1 MRRLTIGVAVAA
13 SATLV
18 AACGGSGN
26 GPAASTTST
35 TSTTTTTTT
44 SSKPP
49 IAQAALSNLLLTP
62 AEVDSVLGVTGTASK
77 DKIDKLQDDST
88 DAPGPPGWKFPDEC
102 LYAKGPAAAPVYAGS
117 GNTAVSGVMDATS
130 LGNDQDMM
138 LGQVVVLFP
147 SAKEANDFF
156 GTSAQRWP
164 ACADRQI
171 TAPASPDGTQ
181 TTYQVGPFSNA
192 NGILSVTQTT
202 TMSLSGQPPPMV
214 LTVQRALTVRNNVV
228 VDVVMMRKDPA
239 DFGVKVAAQI
249 AGKVDKQQ

>member
-1 MRRLTIGVAVAA
+1 MRRLTVGVAVAA
-13 SATLV
+13 VAMSI
-18 AACGGSGN
+18 AACGGSKGS
-26 GPAASTTST
+26 GPAASTTG
-35 TSTTTTTTT
+35 TTTTATT

-77 DKIDKLQDDST
+77 DKIDKLQDDTT

-117 GNTAVSGVMDATS
+117 GNTAVSGVMDSTN
-130 LGNDQDMM
+130 LNNDQDMM

-171 TAPASPDGTQ
+171 AAPAGPDGTQ
-181 TTYQVGPFSNA
+181 TTYKIGPFANA
-192 NGILSVTQTT
+192 NGILSVSQTT
-202 TMSLSGQPPPMV
+202 TMSMAGQPDAM
-214 LTVQRALTVRNNVV
+214 TISVQRALTVRNNVV
-228 VDVVMMRKDPA
+228 VDVVLMRKDPA

-249 AGKVDKQQ
+249 AGKIDKQ

>member
-1 MRRLTIGVAVAA
+1 MHRVRVGVAVAA
-13 SATLV
+13 VSTLV
-18 AACGGSGN
+18 AACGGSNGN
-26 GPAASTTST
+26 GSASSS
-35 TSTTTTTTT
+35 STTTTTS

-62 AEVDSVLGVTGTASK
+62 AEVDSVLGVTGSASK
-77 DKIDKLQDDST
+77 EKIDKLQDDST
-88 DAPGPPGWKFPDEC
+88 STPGPPGWKFPDEC
-102 LYAKGPAAAPVYAGS
+102 VYAKGPAAAPVYAGS
-117 GNTAVSGVMDATS
+117 GNTAVSGDMDATS
-130 LGNDQDMM
+130 LGNDQDIM
-138 LGQVVVLFP
+138 LGQALVLFP

-171 TAPASPDGTQ
+171 TEPATPDGTQ

-202 TMSLSGQPPPMV
+202 TMSLSGQPTPMV
-214 LTVQRALTVRNNVV
+214 LTAQRALTVRNNVV
-228 VDVVMMRKDPA
+228 VDVVLMRKDPA

-249 AGKVDKQQ
+249 AGKIDKQQ

>member
-1 MRRLTIGVAVAA
+1 MICCRRSAPRLCSVDHGALKGDKRMRRFTVGVAVAA
-13 SATLV
+13 VATLV
-18 AACGGSGN
+18 VACGGSKGS
-26 GPAASTTST
+26 GPAAST

-62 AEVDSVLGVTGTASK
+62 AEVDGVLGVTGTASK

-88 DAPGPPGWKFPDEC
+88 NTSGPPGWKFPDEC
-102 LYAKGPAAAPVYAGS
+102 VYAKGPAGAPVYAGS
-117 GNTAVSGVMDATS
+117 GNTAVSGEMDATS
-130 LGNDQDMM
+130 LGNDQDIM

-156 GTSAQRWP
+156 ATSAQRWP

-171 TAPASPDGTQ
+171 IAPASPDGPQ

-192 NGILSVTQTT
+192 NGILNVTETT
-202 TMSLSGQPPPMV
+202 TMSLSGQPP
-214 LTVQRALTVRNNVV
+214 RWSSRSSG
-228 VDVVMMRKDPA
+228 R
-239 DFGVKVAAQI
+239 
-249 AGKVDKQQ
+249 

>member
-1 MRRLTIGVAVAA
+1 MRRLTVGVAVAA
-13 SATLV
+13 VAMSI
-18 AACGGSGN
+18 AACGGSKGS
-26 GPAASTTST
+26 GPAASTTG
-35 TSTTTTTTT
+35 TTTTATT

-62 AEVDSVLGVTGTASK
+62 ADVDSVLGVTGTASK
-77 DKIDKLQDDST
+77 DKIDKLQDDTT

-117 GNTAVSGVMDATS
+117 GNTAVSGVMDSTN
-130 LGNDQDMM
+130 LNNDQDTM

-171 TAPASPDGTQ
+171 AAPAAPDGAQ
-181 TTYQVGPFSNA
+181 TTYKIGPFANA
-192 NGILSVTQTT
+192 NGILSVPQTT
-202 TMSLSGQPPPMV
+202 TMSMAGQPDAM
-214 LTVQRALTVRNNVV
+214 TISVQRALTVRNNVV
-228 VDVVMMRKDPA
+228 VDVVLMRKDPA

-249 AGKVDKQQ
+249 AGKIDKQ

>member
-1 MRRLTIGVAVAA
+1 MRGFAVGVAVAA
-13 SATLV
+13 VATLV
-18 AACGGSGN
+18 VACGGSKGS
-26 GPAASTTST
+26 GPAAST

-62 AEVDSVLGVTGTASK
+62 AEVDGVLGVTGTASK

-88 DAPGPPGWKFPDEC
+88 NTSGPPGWKFPDEC
-102 LYAKGPAAAPVYAGS
+102 VYAKGPAGAPVYAGS
-117 GNTAVSGVMDATS
+117 GNTAVSGEMDATS
-130 LGNDQDMM
+130 LGNDQDIM

-156 GTSAQRWP
+156 ATSAQRWP

-171 TAPASPDGTQ
+171 TAPASPDGPQ

-214 LTVQRALTVRNNVV
+214 LTVQRALTARNNVV

-249 AGKVDKQQ
+249 AGKIDKQQ